1 MSKIKS
7 TLLYKVERQFVP
19 HEILGT
25 QYSRKYH
32 ALERYMQVFPQFD
45 PVDPVVDNIEMTP
58 DGFYISV
65 KVSSDLG
72 EGLPDSKSSIQQ
84 TLLKHCLK
92 PKEIA
97 GEPDVRETRANELVR
112 WFARLADGNANSK
125 WLGSHAFEL
134 AHYIASKKG
143 M

>member
-1 MSKIKS
+1 MSKVKS
-7 TLLYKVERQFVP
+7 TVLYKVERQFVP

-25 QYSRKYH
+25 QHSRKFH

-45 PVDPVVDNIEMTP
+45 PIDPVTDNIEMTP

-65 KVSSDLG
+65 KVTSDLE
-72 EGLPDSKSSIQQ
+72 EGLPDPTSVVQQ
-84 TLLKHCLK
+84 SLLKHCLK
-92 PKEIA
+92 PEEIA
-97 GEPDVRETRANELVR
+97 GEPDIRETRVNELIR
-112 WFARLADGNANSK
+112 WFSRLGDGNANKK